1 MTFADKMAAIYAAKI
16 NIREAIKEKG
26 VEVLNTVPFSQYAAK
41 ILLITGDGSGGGE
54 TPDNPTN
61 TTDSLSIVETLVH
74 YGFIPIHIYDVPAEN
89 FTLDGKPSDEITEQL
104 LSIIYPPTTEL
115 TRLENVIFADN
126 FDLSPTED
134 VVITFS
140 IWAVAESFLPS
151 KADRYSFD
159 EDWIEFTDNGAYV
172 RDRTLENSGTVEG
185 ATANGAYFAA
195 PFPNKNSYGN
205 IISLGAGFEEVQN
218 G

>member
-26 VEVLNTVPFSQYAAK
+26 VEVLNTTPFSQYAAK
-41 ILLITGDGSGGGE
+41 ILLISESGTGGGE
-54 TPDNPTN
+54 NPDNPT
-61 TTDSLSIVETLVH
+61 TTDGLAIIETLVH

-89 FTLDGKPSDEITEQL
+89 FVLDGKPGNEITEQL
-104 LSIIYPPTTEL
+104 LSIIYPPTTER
-115 TRLENVIFADN
+115 TQLENVIFADS
-126 FDLSPTED
+126 FDFSPSED
-134 VVITFS
+134 IVITFS

-151 KADRYSFD
+151 KANRYSFD
-159 EDWIEFTDNGAYV
+159 EDWIVFTENGAYV
-172 RDRTLENSGTVEG
+172 RDRLIENSGTVEG
-185 ATANGAYFAA
+185 TTATGAYFAA

-205 IISLGAGFEEVQN
+205 IISMSVGFEEAQN